1 MAKQIKN
8 NKILRFSLGSRLGH
22 GVQAISFTLLLI
34 TGSSLVFKGY
44 GNLIGASGLKLFSQ
58 LHHILAYILTFGPIL
73 LLILFSWDNVKRWIY
88 DCIHWTQADVKFVS
102 AFPKIFFGL
111 KADTPKQ
118 GKFNGGEKINS
129 ILQIFGTIVIG
140 ISGWIM
146 LLGLFSPAITGWAH
160 IIHSFA
166 ALALSGVVAA
176 HAYLAL
182 IHPGSKESINGMLS
196 GYVDL
201 DWAKDH
207 HALWVEETMNKPTAI
222 QPTPNK
228 VKIKN
233 VGETANV

>member
-1 MAKQIKN
+1 MTKQIKN

-34 TGSSLVFKGY
+34 TGSSLVFKSY
-44 GNLIGASGLKLFSQ
+44 GALIGPGGLKLFSQ
-58 LHHILAYILTFGPIL
+58 LHHILAYVLTFGPIL

-88 DCIHWTQADVKFVS
+88 DCIHWTESDVKFVA

-111 KADTPKQ
+111 RADTPKQ

-129 ILQIFGTIVIG
+129 ILQILGTIVIG

-146 LLGLFSPAITGWAH
+146 LLGLFSPAVAGWAH

-166 ALALSGVVAA
+166 ALVLSGVVAA

-201 DWAKDH
+201 DWAADH
-207 HALWVEETMNKPTAI
+207 HALWVEEVMNEAVAPLPA
-222 QPTPNK
+222 PAK
-228 VKIKN
+228 VKIKA
-233 VGETANV
+233 VGETVNV